1 MKKRKINLHL
11 LDGAEAGSAEG
22 NAQVAE
28 SGKAETDDR
37 VAAGE
42 GAKSSFKDLIE
53 GEY

>member
-37 VAAGE
+37 SPPERERSRAL
-42 GAKSSFKDLIE
+42 KT
-53 GEY
+53 